1 MYLDANHNSGIV
13 IRCADPEEPGADSCY
28 EVNLFDTRP
37 DKSYGTGAI
46 VNVPDATVNP
56 VPTAANKWNVMEIE
70 ARGPQMIVRL
80 S

>member
-1 MYLDANHNSGIV
+1 M
-13 IRCADPEEPGADSCY
+13 
-28 EVNLFDTRP
+28 NLFDTRP

-46 VNVPDATVNP
+46 VNVPGATVNP
-56 VPTAANKWNVMEIE
+56 MPTVANKWNVMEIE